1 MVRKHLAALVA
12 GVAVFAGSGFSQAQ
26 TLKLG
31 EVTYNRGFVQQIP
44 DKGAGD
50 QMVGVFKPHLA
61 LLAADKNHGK
71 GMNPANLRLATGSA
85 VRFTIGAD
93 ASTKSGQTT
102 TSSTFIVV
110 PVVGMDRSK
119 FEAVAIRWYSQDW
132 RQPLIVD
139 QLAVHRPGRGIDE
152 IAMYRGKATWV
163 KVQDRIIACTLG
175 ILKTS
180 HFGKSQSAESEEKCL
195 RGTSNLFEDVKG
207 LMARSG
213 NSHYAT
219 ALGFSGA
226 MQLETAGH
234 STQKVL
240 DSIGGSNGQK
250 AGGKIDW
257 REIARDIWKSIKD
270 DVKGLLKKLLK
281 EIMDKLKDILM
292 IWLKSWI

>member
-71 GMNPANLRLATGSA
+71 GMNPANLKLATGSA

-119 FEAVAIRWYSQDW
+119 FEATNISTMVSAKANAVESNARAKPSVTVLSDSSSTSGVTPAIA
-132 RQPLIVD
+132 PVIPKTV
-139 QLAVHRPGRGIDE
+139 PKNPKIGI
-152 IAMYRGKATWV
+152 AQVMKRV
-163 KVQDRIIACTLG
+163 
-175 ILKTS
+175 
-180 HFGKSQSAESEEKCL
+180 SA
-195 RGTSNLFEDVKG
+195 
-207 LMARSG
+207 
-213 NSHYAT
+213 
-219 ALGFSGA
+219 
-226 MQLETAGH
+226 
-234 STQKVL
+234 
-240 DSIGGSNGQK
+240 
-250 AGGKIDW
+250 
-257 REIARDIWKSIKD
+257 
-270 DVKGLLKKLLK
+270 
-281 EIMDKLKDILM
+281 
-292 IWLKSWI
+292 